1 MKKKQMKRTA
11 PASAAV
17 KEKKVAPAAV
27 EAKKADCGCGNKDC
41 KCGPDC
47 KCGCGCAVSETGR
60 FVILGVILA
69 AIVAVLVVVGIS
81 CATGSHRPAK
91 TAHQPQMA
99 KNINDRAIRE
109 FIQKN
114 PDFIIETLDKYVR
127 EQQAKQVPPPPQEAD
142 AAMLKE
148 LLADKSN
155 IVLGNPK
162 GSFVIVE
169 FFDYQCGYCKMMN
182 KKLPDA
188 IKKSDNIRW
197 VLMPLPIFGEKS
209 ETIARYAIASAKQ
222 GKFEKF
228 HRALEDQKDMSEDAL
243 IELAKSLKLDTE
255 KLKADAKTDE
265 VKNKLA
271 KIRDYANK
279 LHTNGVPMFIINGK
293 IQPGAFPDEVLEQH
307 VKTANEMKKKK

>member
-1 MKKKQMKRTA
+1 MKKKQTRKTA
-11 PASAAV
+11 PATAAV
-17 KEKKVAPAAV
+17 KEKKATVA
-27 EAKKADCGCGNKDC
+27 AKKADACCGKE
-41 KCGPDC
+41 C
-47 KCGCGCAVSETGR
+47 KCGCNCEKCRPV
-60 FVILGVILA
+60 VLGGIVA
-69 AIVAVLVVVGIS
+69 AIVIALVALFMCFGCCHSNKAGQVG
-81 CATGSHRPAK
+81 K
-91 TAHQPQMA
+91 TDE
-99 KNINDRAIRE
+99 KAIRE

-114 PDFIIETLDKYVR
+114 PAFIMETLDKFIR
-127 EQQAKQVPPPPQEAD
+127 EQQEKQVPPPPQEAD

-148 LLADKSN
+148 LLADKTN

-228 HRALEDQKDMSEDAL
+228 HRALEDQKDMSEAGL
-243 IELAKSLKLDTE
+243 TELAKGLGLDTK
-255 KLKADAKTDE
+255 KLKADAETKE
-265 VKNKLA
+265 VKDKLA

-279 LHTNGVPMFIINGK
+279 LNTNGVPMFIINGK
-293 IQPGAFPDEVLEQH
+293 IQPGAFPDEILDQH
-307 VKTANEMKKKK
+307 VKTANEMKK

>member
-1 MKKKQMKRTA
+1 MKKKQTKKTA
-11 PASAAV
+11 PAKAAV
-17 KEKKVAPAAV
+17 KEKKVVKAV
-27 EAKKADCGCGNKDC
+27 AETKSEC

-47 KCGCGCAVSETGR
+47 KCGCKCEKCRCFVSVGVVAAVVAALVALAICFGCCHSGKPTYQPAGRANERAVR
-60 FVILGVILA
+60 
-69 AIVAVLVVVGIS
+69 
-81 CATGSHRPAK
+81 
-91 TAHQPQMA
+91 
-99 KNINDRAIRE
+99 D

-114 PDFIIETLDKYVR
+114 PAFIMETLDKYIR
-127 EQQAKQVPPPPQEAD
+127 EQQQKQVPPAPQEAD

-148 LLADKSN
+148 LLADKTN

-182 KKLPDA
+182 KKLPEA

-209 ETIARYAIASAKQ
+209 ETIARYALASAKQ

-243 IELAKSLKLDTE
+243 IELGKSLGLDTK
-255 KLKADAKTDE
+255 KLTADAKTDE

-271 KIRDYANK
+271 KIREYANK

-293 IQPGAFPDEVLEQH
+293 IQPGAFPDEILDQH